1 MFTVEIKNIVK
12 TFGSH
17 LAIDGLSL
25 NVPEGSIYGFI
36 GPNGSGKTG
45 KHTGLA
51 TIRGIDRRH
60 FMHFVFVWAAGRI
73 FRVAILMQGT
83 PPKFSNMV
91 RWVIRG

>member
-51 TIRGIDRRH
+51 TIRGIGRCH
-60 FMHFVFVWAAGRI
+60 FMHLVFCLGRRANIQGGDPDAGDT
-73 FRVAILMQGT
+73 A
-83 PPKFSNMV
+83 
-91 RWVIRG
+91 